1 MVRFEIDDSILFSYV
16 KLSNKRLMVV
26 FEEARAE
33 QHLQPHEFNLLTN
46 LDIKVSC
53 LPFIFQRENF
63 QHQML
68 QIQV

>member
-1 MVRFEIDDSILFSYV
+1 MVRFEIDDSITFSYV

-68 QIQV
+68 QIQI